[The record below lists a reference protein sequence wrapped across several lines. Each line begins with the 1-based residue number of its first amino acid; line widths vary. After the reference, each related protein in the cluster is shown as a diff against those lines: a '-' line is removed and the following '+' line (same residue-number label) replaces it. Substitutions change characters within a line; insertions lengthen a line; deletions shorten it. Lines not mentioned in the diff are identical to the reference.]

1 MRLTLRKL
9 LHMHQAQHLCHAR
22 GDFGFRQFV
31 LLQAEGDVLL
41 NGHVR
46 EQGIGLE
53 HHVYGPLVRR
63 HAGEVYPIQ
72 HDLPGGR
79 LFKACQHTQ
88 QCGFAA
94 ARCAEQSKN
103 FTFVDRQADIV
114 HGMLAVEGFG
124 EVTNFKKR
132 GQRFTDFRLRAGDRV
147 IHGVLSGIDQH

>member
-9 LHMHQAQHLCHAR
+9 LHMHQAQHLRHAR

-41 NGHVR
+41 DGHVR

-53 HHVYGPLVRR
+53 HHVDGPLVRR

-72 HDLPGGR
+72 HDLPGGG
-79 LFKACQHTQ
+79 LFKPGQHAQ
-88 QCGFAA
+88 QGRFTAA
-94 ARCAEQSKN
+94 GCAEQSKN

-114 HGMLAVEGFG
+114 HG
-124 EVTNFKKR
+124 
-132 GQRFTDFRLRAGDRV
+132 
-147 IHGVLSGIDQH
+147 VLSGIDQHWCKRTVRVRIAGRRERLPGLRDLSAR

>member
-94 ARCAEQSKN
+94 A
-103 FTFVDRQADIV
+103 
-114 HGMLAVEGFG
+114 
-124 EVTNFKKR
+124 
-132 GQRFTDFRLRAGDRV
+132 
-147 IHGVLSGIDQH
+147 